1 MSLIKSFIA
10 VIVAS
15 ILLAGGVSAS
25 SIYTAHQN
33 VNSHSLSYQMTNV
46 VTKNK
51 ETIDYQLNKQ
61 KAYIIRP
68 AILSWSFI
76 SKQLDQS

>member
-1 MSLIKSFIA
+1 MSLIKSFIV

-33 VNSHSLSYQMTNV
+33 ANSHNLSYQMTNI

-51 ETIDYQLNKQ
+51 ETIDYQLN
-61 KAYIIRP
+61 R
-68 AILSWSFI
+68 
-76 SKQLDQS
+76 

>member
-15 ILLAGGVSAS
+15 ILLAGGVRAS

-33 VNSHSLSYQMTNV
+33 VNSHSLSYRMTNV

-51 ETIDYQLNKQ
+51 ETIDYQLNK
-61 KAYIIRP
+61 
-68 AILSWSFI
+68 
-76 SKQLDQS
+76 

>member
-25 SIYTAHQN
+25 SIYTAQQK

-51 ETIDYQLNKQ
+51 ETIDYQLNK
-61 KAYIIRP
+61 
-68 AILSWSFI
+68 
-76 SKQLDQS
+76 

>member
-1 MSLIKSFIA
+1 MSLIKSLIV

-25 SIYTAHQN
+25 SIYAAHQN

-51 ETIDYQLNKQ
+51 ETIDYQLNK
-61 KAYIIRP
+61 
-68 AILSWSFI
+68 
-76 SKQLDQS
+76 